1 MSIKWRDKTGE
12 LWTAIVCVTER
23 GMRFVQL
30 KAADGFVALSDMAGR
45 DVEPDDNYR
54 EVQATR
60 EDVAALSTWEGAV
73 IA

>member
-1 MSIKWRDKTGE
+1 MGLKWRDKTGE
-12 LWTAIVCVTER
+12 VWTAIVCLTER
-23 GMRFVQL
+23 GMRIVQL

-54 EVQATR
+54 EVQATSD
-60 EDVAALSTWEGAV
+60 DVAALSSWEGVV